1 MHKMKHLLGNRDAT
15 RIFLKNIEGVFCIKM
30 PNIIT
35 YSMKEKLIL
44 NIQKKDLCNKSSRII
59 KLILEETIEEFL
71 QQILKQVLKKTI
83 EEFLLP
89 EYQQKC
95 TTDTDIKNDLKKELI
110 NYVRNYVRFIP
121 TEVRF
126 IPAKDNPIQY
136 LGYRTNRNPIMIDLI
151 IEERNIYTTQEYL
164 QYSTMECNGKFPKLR
179 LKIYDISFLERIKMY
194 FKELRYKCYGWQEK
208 K

>member
-1 MHKMKHLLGNRDAT
+1 MIENRDAT

-30 PNIIT
+30 PNIIN
-35 YSMKEKLIL
+35 SMKEKLIL

-71 QQILKQVLKKTI
+71 
-83 EEFLLP
+83 LP

-95 TTDTDIKNDLKKELI
+95 TTDTDIKN
-110 NYVRNYVRFIP
+110 VRFIP

-136 LGYRTNRNPIMIDLI
+136 LAYRTNRNPIIIDLI

-164 QYSTMECNGKFPKLR
+164 QYSTIECNGKFPKLR

-194 FKELRYKCYGWQEK
+194 FKELRYKYRINK
-208 K
+208 YKV